1 MLIQRLKRHLLLS
14 GGLVVVS
21 LLGDRTVEVLLLKTY
36 STSEAVGYFAIAGAL
51 TKGATYLLAGAL
63 SSVLLPAMSR
73 EFGVGSG
80 GSVVRMLTESI
91 RFYWFIGLAIAG
103 LGIAVAPG
111 AVRLLYGHQYEAAV
125 PAVMV
130 NLMVSGFVL
139 IAAAFNAFQ
148 TSSDQQGDRIKIAA
162 LTLGVN
168 AVAALALVP
177 AFGLAGAL
185 GSLAITK
192 LSSVCFSWY
201 FVRRAEGM
209 AMPKRSMIRV
219 FVAALVAVGLAEA
232 FQLFVHGRFAFLGG
246 GAVFV
251 VAYVFSSVVLKAW
264 TRSDYDLVAAVIGH
278 AGNAG
283 RGAVA
288 LVNAAGQRFSA

>member
-1 MLIQRLKRHLLLS
+1 
-14 GGLVVVS
+14 
-21 LLGDRTVEVLLLKTY
+21 
-36 STSEAVGYFAIAGAL
+36 L

-73 EFGVGSG
+73 AFGVGGG

-103 LGIAVAPG
+103 MGVAVAPG

-125 PAVMV
+125 PAVVV

-139 IAAAFNAFQ
+139 ISAAFNAFQ

-162 LTLGVN
+162 LTLCVN
-168 AVAALALVP
+168 AVAALLLVP

-185 GSLAITK
+185 GSLAVTK
-192 LSSVCFSWY
+192 VASVCLSWL
-201 FVRRAEGM
+201 FVRHTEGM
-209 AMPKRSMIRV
+209 SMPASSMVRV
-219 FVAALVAVGLAEA
+219 FMAALAAVVLAGG
-232 FQLFVHGRFAFLGG
+232 FDMVVHGRFAFLGA

-251 VAYVFSSVVLKAW
+251 IGYLLCSVVLRAW
-264 TRSDYDLVAAVIGH
+264 TRSDFELVATVAGH
-278 AGNAG
+278 AGKAG
-283 RGAVA
+283 RRIG
-288 LVNAAGQRFSA
+288 LLINAAGQRFSA